1 VTIRASV
8 AAALLLP
15 LVLTW
20 ACEAG
25 PTEEKVGCGFLTP
38 RLAKEAVGPTVESRH
53 TTHGCRLTDPADR
66 RNHLTIVTGP
76 AVDAESSMR
85 RRCSGGWVYAGTPD
99 KFEPA
104 CIVRTAKAQ
113 VTVMVSDW
121 AGLKV
126 QVALGR
132 DPETMRDDAEQIL
145 DISRDVAAHVGD
157 GTTP

>member
-1 VTIRASV
+1 
-8 AAALLLP
+8 
-15 LVLTW
+15 
-20 ACEAG
+20 
-25 PTEEKVGCGFLTP
+25 
-38 RLAKEAVGPTVESRH
+38 
-53 TTHGCRLTDPADR
+53 
-66 RNHLTIVTGP
+66 
-76 AVDAESSMR
+76 MR